1 MVKISNSLIGILNF
15 LTLLVSFPV
24 IGIALWFRV
33 QAATEC
39 ERVLQ
44 LPLLV
49 LGIFLFVVSVLGF
62 VGSCFRV
69 SVFLWIYL
77 FVLFLL
83 ILAMFAFTMF
93 GLIVT
98 NKGVGQAI
106 VGRAYKEY
114 KLDDYSHWLQKRVR
128 DWPTW
133 NVIEGC
139 LKEAKVCGQLEGA
152 VGMKATE
159 FYRKNLSPIQSGCCK
174 PPSYCRFTYVNAT
187 YWTMPKSGAVAPGL
201 DCKAWSNDQ
210 EKLCYTCNSCK
221 GGVLATLKD
230 GRKKVAIFN
239 AALLVFLIIT
249 YTVGCCAYRNNK
261 SRNHYPPYYYRGKLP
276 SYKSTPSSLP
286 STLAPKPLRTER
298 RQEQRKRGL
307 LAAAGVPGSGRN
319 PLPPPPFS
327 LRSSLSPGSEAAS
340 DEVSVAE
347 LGDLEVAEP

>member
-159 FYRKNLSPIQSGCCK
+159 FYRKNLSPIQVCL
-174 PPSYCRFTYVNAT
+174 T
-187 YWTMPKSGAVAPGL
+187 
-201 DCKAWSNDQ
+201 
-210 EKLCYTCNSCK
+210 
-221 GGVLATLKD
+221 
-230 GRKKVAIFN
+230 
-239 AALLVFLIIT
+239 
-249 YTVGCCAYRNNK
+249 
-261 SRNHYPPYYYRGKLP
+261 
-276 SYKSTPSSLP
+276 
-286 STLAPKPLRTER
+286 
-298 RQEQRKRGL
+298 
-307 LAAAGVPGSGRN
+307 
-319 PLPPPPFS
+319 FS
-327 LRSSLSPGSEAAS
+327 LFQPSQNN
-340 DEVSVAE
+340 
-347 LGDLEVAEP
+347 

>member
-1 MVKISNSLIGILNF
+1 MVRISNSLIGILNF
-15 LTLLVSFPV
+15 LTLLVSFPI

-83 ILAMFAFTMF
+83 ILAMVAFTMF

-128 DWPTW
+128 DWSTW

-139 LKEAKVCGQLEGA
+139 LKEAKVCGQLEGD

-159 FYRKNLSPIQSGCCK
+159 FYRKNLSPVQSGCCK

-187 YWTMPKSGAVAPGL
+187 HWTMPKSGSAASGL

-210 EKLCYTCNSCK
+210 EKLCYSCNSCK

-230 GRKKVAIFN
+230 ARKKVAIFN
-239 AALLVFLIIT
+239 AALLVFLIVT
-249 YTVGCCAYRNNK
+249 YSVGCCAFKNK
-261 SRNHYPPYYYRGKLP
+261 RSRSQYPPYYHQTDLHIRGRKEEHHFMP
-276 SYKSTPSSLP
+276 
-286 STLAPKPLRTER
+286 PL
-298 RQEQRKRGL
+298 
-307 LAAAGVPGSGRN
+307 
-319 PLPPPPFS
+319 
-327 LRSSLSPGSEAAS
+327 
-340 DEVSVAE
+340 
-347 LGDLEVAEP
+347 